1 MKADTIV
8 TDDFTNYPD
17 LVSGDPGNV
26 SKKSHNFNILLLGSV
41 LHEGI
46 GEVDIMVMV
55 VENVGSEGTKPA
67 KRVVRSDDFSRGTN
81 QTLIAIPKSEIKGN
95 EERTKNRNLEIV
107 NEGPTDKTAVFYGPV
122 YSYYE
127 FEVMFYGSYH

>member
-1 MKADTIV
+1 LYYPDRYGAMKADTIV
-8 TDDFTNYPD
+8 TDVFTNYPD
-17 LVSGDPGNV
+17 LISGDPGNV
-26 SKKSHNFNILLLGSV
+26 FVSHNFNFLLLGSI

-81 QTLIAIPKSEIKGN
+81 QNLIEIPKSEIKGN
-95 EERTKNRNLEIV
+95 E
-107 NEGPTDKTAVFYGPV
+107 
-122 YSYYE
+122 
-127 FEVMFYGSYH
+127 